1 MVYDLGRN
9 VEICSHGGNFNASGP
24 MVYLVLPYP
33 LKVPIDKWVLGIGFA
48 EKSAHF
54 GKRPLQEARQSNLL
68 FGIGRRVVI
77 SGIGVEP

>member
-48 EKSAHF
+48 EKAPTSES
-54 GKRPLQEARQSNLL
+54 GRYKRQDK
-68 FGIGRRVVI
+68 VI
-77 SGIGVEP
+77 FCLVLVGVS

>member
-33 LKVPIDKWVLGIGFA
+33 LKVPIDKWVLGNWVCG
-48 EKSAHF
+48 KSAHF
-54 GKRPLQEARQSNLL
+54 GKRPLQEARQS
-68 FGIGRRVVI
+68 VVV